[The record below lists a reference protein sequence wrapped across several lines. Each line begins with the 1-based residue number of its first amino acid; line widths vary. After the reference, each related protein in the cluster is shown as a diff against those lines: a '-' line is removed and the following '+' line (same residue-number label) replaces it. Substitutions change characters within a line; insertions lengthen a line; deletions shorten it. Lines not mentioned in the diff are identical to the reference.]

1 MVLDKINKVNDIKNI
16 PKEEYD
22 ELADE
27 IRNFLIEVI
36 SKNGGHLASNLG
48 VVELTMALHLALDL
62 PEDKII
68 FDVGHQSYT
77 HKILTGRKEGF
88 DELRSYGGMS
98 GFPKR
103 RENEC
108 DCFDTGHSSTSIS
121 AGLGIVT
128 ANEIMRKKGT
138 VVSVIGDGAL
148 SGGMAYEG
156 LNNAARLK
164 RNFIIILNDNNMS
177 ISENVGGM
185 STYLSNLRAGEA
197 YNELKNGVVDV
208 LNKIPAIGGKLVTK
222 IRKTKSSIKQLVI
235 PGMLFEDMGI
245 TYLGPVDGHNI
256 NQLVKIISEAK
267 KLDHAVLIH
276 VITKKGKG
284 YIPAEKHPSSFHGVE
299 PFNIQTG
306 LPLTKKEKP
315 TYTDVFA
322 KGIVKLAKEDE
333 AIAAI
338 TAAMPDG
345 TGLKKFMQTYPERFF
360 DVGIAEEHAVT
371 YAAGL
376 AAAGMKPY
384 VAIYSSFLQRAYDQI
399 LHDVCIQDLP
409 VIFMVDRAG
418 LVGADG
424 ETHQGIFDLSYLSN
438 IPNMNIFAPKN
449 RYELA
454 AVIEYSRNFN
464 HPLAIRYPR
473 GTAYD
478 GLKEFNSPIEYGKS
492 EIIYKEK
499 DIALLAVGSMVEVA
513 IEIREAL
520 KEKGYSVSLVN
531 ARFVKPVDEKL
542 LENLNE
548 NHRLIVTMEENVL
561 NGGFGERVLRITRD
575 MNLKYKVINVAIP
588 NVYVEHGNIEILKS
602 EIGLDKETILNKIQ
616 KNIDMD

>member
-1 MVLDKINKVNDIKNI
+1 
-16 PKEEYD
+16 
-22 ELADE
+22 
-27 IRNFLIEVI
+27 
-36 SKNGGHLASNLG
+36 
-48 VVELTMALHLALDL
+48 
-62 PEDKII
+62 
-68 FDVGHQSYT
+68 
-77 HKILTGRKEGF
+77 
-88 DELRSYGGMS
+88 
-98 GFPKR
+98 
-103 RENEC
+103 
-108 DCFDTGHSSTSIS
+108 
-121 AGLGIVT
+121 
-128 ANEIMRKKGT
+128 
-138 VVSVIGDGAL
+138 
-148 SGGMAYEG
+148 
-156 LNNAARLK
+156 
-164 RNFIIILNDNNMS
+164 
-177 ISENVGGM
+177 
-185 STYLSNLRAGEA
+185 
-197 YNELKNGVVDV
+197 
-208 LNKIPAIGGKLVTK
+208 
-222 IRKTKSSIKQLVI
+222 
-235 PGMLFEDMGI
+235 
-245 TYLGPVDGHNI
+245 
-256 NQLVKIISEAK
+256 
-267 KLDHAVLIH
+267 
-276 VITKKGKG
+276 
-284 YIPAEKHPSSFHGVE
+284 
-299 PFNIQTG
+299 
-306 LPLTKKEKP
+306 
-315 TYTDVFA
+315 
-322 KGIVKLAKEDE
+322 
-333 AIAAI
+333 
-338 TAAMPDG
+338 
-345 TGLKKFMQTYPERFF
+345 
-360 DVGIAEEHAVT
+360 
-371 YAAGL
+371 
-376 AAAGMKPY
+376 
-384 VAIYSSFLQRAYDQI
+384 
-399 LHDVCIQDLP
+399 
-409 VIFMVDRAG
+409 MVDRAG

-513 IEIREAL
+513 IEIREVL

>member
-1 MVLDKINKVNDIKNI
+1 MVLDKINKVNDIKDI

-333 AIAAI
+333 AVAAI

-376 AAAGMKPY
+376 AAVGMKPY

-520 KEKGYSVSLVN
+520 KEKGYSVSLIN

>member
-1 MVLDKINKVNDIKNI
+1 
-16 PKEEYD
+16 
-22 ELADE
+22 
-27 IRNFLIEVI
+27 
-36 SKNGGHLASNLG
+36 
-48 VVELTMALHLALDL
+48 
-62 PEDKII
+62 
-68 FDVGHQSYT
+68 
-77 HKILTGRKEGF
+77 
-88 DELRSYGGMS
+88 
-98 GFPKR
+98 
-103 RENEC
+103 
-108 DCFDTGHSSTSIS
+108 
-121 AGLGIVT
+121 
-128 ANEIMRKKGT
+128 
-138 VVSVIGDGAL
+138 
-148 SGGMAYEG
+148 
-156 LNNAARLK
+156 
-164 RNFIIILNDNNMS
+164 
-177 ISENVGGM
+177 
-185 STYLSNLRAGEA
+185 
-197 YNELKNGVVDV
+197 
-208 LNKIPAIGGKLVTK
+208 
-222 IRKTKSSIKQLVI
+222 
-235 PGMLFEDMGI
+235 MLFEDMGI

-333 AIAAI
+333 AVAAI

-575 MNLKYKVINVAIP
+575 MNLKYKVINIAIP